1 MVSQYL
7 ETPRGARVTA
17 HVLRAEEPRLS
28 PARRASRTGLLV
40 LGWGQFWLLSGI
52 LGALLALF
60 LVILLVHL
68 SSL

>member
-1 MVSQYL
+1 MSEYL
-7 ETPRGARVTA
+7 ETPRGAVLTA
-17 HVLRAEEPRLS
+17 HTLRHEEPRLS
-28 PARRASRTGLLV
+28 PARRASRAGLLV
-40 LGWGQFWLLSGI
+40 LGWGQFWLLSGL

>member
-1 MVSQYL
+1 
-7 ETPRGARVTA
+7 
-17 HVLRAEEPRLS
+17 LS
-28 PARRASRTGLLV
+28 PARRASRKGLLV

-52 LGALLALF
+52 LGSLIALF